1 VRLGLGARRNA
12 GRRARR
18 RHGGCIAGKQGRA
31 LRRQAVFYGLI
42 IFKYRSTQ
50 ISKTKHNKNAK
61 RKSAQNERSRFTPT
75 CAEPHFRF
83 RTIKPAVNQLVAV

>member
-1 VRLGLGARRNA
+1 MPGGAREQC
-12 GRRARR
+12 GR
-18 RHGGCIAGKQGRA
+18 CIAGKQDHA
-31 LRRQAVFYGLI
+31 LQRQPIFYGLI

-50 ISKTKHNKNAK
+50 ISKIKNIKNTK

-83 RTIKPAVNQLVAV
+83 RTIKPAENQLVAV